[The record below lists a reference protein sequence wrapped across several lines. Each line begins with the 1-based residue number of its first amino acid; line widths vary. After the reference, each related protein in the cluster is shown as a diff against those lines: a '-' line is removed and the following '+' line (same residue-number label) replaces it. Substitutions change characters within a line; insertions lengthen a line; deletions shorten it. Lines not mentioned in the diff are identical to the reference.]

1 MLAFA
6 LLSSGGLAPFAAA
19 QSAAPPP
26 PSAVVITGRD
36 LGLLAGATV
45 GTAAISLLDARV
57 ANIFA
62 DSGFH
67 ARHPA
72 FNTAAKR
79 ASIVTETVL
88 MITGGAVYG
97 IARMSKDD
105 GTADVALHAT
115 ESVASAAI
123 AIQIVRGVLGRSRPD
138 VVSDSGAGYTRH
150 SNPYDFE
157 LFHGFT
163 SFDYRSFPSMHAMA
177 SFAVASALAQEMRRR
192 NTPNR
197 NVIAPALYVGAAM
210 PALARMYLDEH
221 WASDIAMGV
230 FLGVFAGQKV
240 VMYSHDHP
248 DNRIDQ
254 AFLHPR
260 RSVTI
265 GYGTGGFSLGLAPF

>member
-1 MLAFA
+1 
-6 LLSSGGLAPFAAA
+6 
-19 QSAAPPP
+19 
-26 PSAVVITGRD
+26 
-36 LGLLAGATV
+36 
-45 GTAAISLLDARV
+45 
-57 ANIFA
+57 
-62 DSGFH
+62 
-67 ARHPA
+67 
-72 FNTAAKR
+72 
-79 ASIVTETVL
+79 
-88 MITGGAVYG
+88 VYV

-115 ESVASAAI
+115 ESVASAAV
-123 AIQIVRGVLGRSRPD
+123 AIQIVRGVLGRARPH
-138 VVSDSGAGYTRH
+138 VINEAGETRH
-150 SNPYDFE
+150 TDAYDFE

-197 NVIAPALYVGAAM
+197 NVIAPVLYVGAAM

-221 WASDIAMGV
+221 WTSDIAMGV

-248 DNRIDQ
+248 GNRIDQ

-265 GYGTGGFSLGLAPF
+265 GYGTGGFSFGLVPF